1 MGLAFDPCQSW
12 HCCCSPCGVGV
23 VSSQCVGSML
33 IYLFKPLAF
42 SRCFVVL
49 IPALV
54 PVLTV
59 LFGDAKLNAVV
70 GFSRVLLS

>member
-1 MGLAFDPCQSW
+1 
-12 HCCCSPCGVGV
+12 
-23 VSSQCVGSML
+23 ML